1 MQCECPKCKE
11 EILTEHDKVSIQYG
25 KEGFSGKLFIEF
37 CPECGYV
44 FSRGTWAE

>member
-11 EILTEHDKVSIQYG
+11 EILTEHDNVSIQYG